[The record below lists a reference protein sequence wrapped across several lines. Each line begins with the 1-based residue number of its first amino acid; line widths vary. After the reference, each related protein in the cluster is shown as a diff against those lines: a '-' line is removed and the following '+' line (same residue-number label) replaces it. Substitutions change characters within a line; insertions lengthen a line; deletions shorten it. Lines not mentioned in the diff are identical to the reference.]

1 MKRIAALCCLLLLTL
16 FAQGQTNVEIS
27 GVTAN
32 ASGKVFSLFGYSDM
46 LTQAEELLDETVV
59 DSTGRFSLKCYINYP
74 RMVFVQAEN
83 YSQAFFIE
91 PGRRYEVFLPPFD
104 WDVDEQ
110 RNVFLDP
117 VALPFLFQN
126 VDSNDLNLRV
136 KAFDE
141 AVDTFL
147 LENRLR
153 LDFRFRPD
161 RTLLDTLDRQLRAR
175 FATSGDDFFQRYMRY
190 RMAQMRA
197 DMRLESRAAIV
208 AKYIASEPVRY
219 YDENYMLLF
228 FDLFAHSISGGTAKV
243 GQHRLVEWVQT
254 GNYDNFMDS
263 LGLDPLLQNEQLR
276 ELAALEA
283 LKEAF
288 YDRNYSRQG
297 VAFMVDRMARTSKFD
312 EHRKLA
318 GNLLASFSK
327 TEAGEQLPQFNLPDV
342 ERRMVSLD
350 DFHGK
355 WVYLAFVRVGD
366 PHSLRELE
374 TMAHFRDSVYAKHP
388 DVVFVSVSCDRE
400 FQKMYHLLK
409 NSRKGARY
417 NWTWLHFDGNYR
429 LLERYGIVSYPTFM
443 LLNPEGKLHFN
454 YTPAPASGILQHGP
468 WEVKEEEEG
477 GGGAY
482 QFR

>member
-1 MKRIAALCCLLLLTL
+1 MKRITALCYLLLLAL
-16 FAQGQTNVEIS
+16 FAQGQTNVEIY
-27 GVTAN
+27 GTTAN
-32 ASGKVFSLFGYSDM
+32 AVGKTFSLFGYGDM
-46 LTQAEELLDETVV
+46 LTQTEQLLDETVV
-59 DSTGRFSLKCYINYP
+59 DSSGSFSLKCYINYP
-74 RMVFVQAEN
+74 RLIFVQAEN

-104 WDVDEQ
+104 WDQDEQ

-126 VDSNDLNLRV
+126 VDSNDLNLRI

-147 LENRLR
+147 LANRLR

-175 FATSGDDFFQRYMRY
+175 FATDADDFFQRYMRY
-190 RMAQMRA
+190 RVAQMRA
-197 DMRLESRAAIV
+197 DMHLEPRAKIV
-208 AKYIASEPVRY
+208 AKYIANEPIRY
-219 YDENYMLLF
+219 YDENYMQLF
-228 FDLFAHSISGGTAKV
+228 FDLFAHSVSGGTAKV
-243 GQHRLVEWVQT
+243 GQHRLVEWVRT
-254 GNYDNFMDS
+254 GNYTNFMDS
-263 LGLDPLLQNEQLR
+263 LGLDPLLQNEQIR
-276 ELAALEA
+276 ELAALQA

-297 VAFMVDRMARTSKFD
+297 VAYMVDRMAKNSKFE
-312 EHRKLA
+312 EHRQLA
-318 GNLLASFSK
+318 GALLASFSK
-327 TEAGEQLPQFNLPDV
+327 SEAGERLPVFALPDV

-350 DFHGK
+350 DFRGK
-355 WVYLAFVRVGD
+355 WVYMAFVRVSD
-366 PHSLRELE
+366 PNSLRELE
-374 TMAHFRDSVYAKHP
+374 TMAHFRDSVYEKHP

-409 NSRKGARY
+409 NNRKGSRY

-443 LLNPEGKLHFN
+443 LLNPEGKLHYN

-468 WEVKEEEEG
+468 WEVVEEEKG